1 MREKQVLSLGL
12 EETLE
17 KVMATHSSSCLGN
30 PKDGGAWWAM
40 VYGVTEESDNSLATK
55 QQQQMINS
63 VVTVL
68 GRSHTCPR
76 VHVPPNFPPNQA
88 ATMYSFF

>member
-30 PKDGGAWWAM
+30 PKDQGAWWVM
-40 VYGVTEESDNSLATK
+40 VYGVTEESDTA
-55 QQQQMINS
+55 
-63 VVTVL
+63 
-68 GRSHTCPR
+68 
-76 VHVPPNFPPNQA
+76 
-88 ATMYSFF
+88 